1 MIKMAKKFTFR
12 GKTLEELKKMSLT
25 EFAQLLCS
33 RERRKL
39 NRGLTHAEKRLVEKL
54 QKKDF
59 VKTHCRD
66 MIVLPSF
73 VGKTI
78 AIYNGKTF
86 VSVTIEP
93 EMIGMRLGEFAPTR
107 AEVKH
112 SSPGIGATRSTAHA
126 SVK

>member
-1 MIKMAKKFTFR
+1 MAKQFTYR
-12 GKTLEELKKMSLT
+12 GKTLEELKKLSLN

-33 RERRKL
+33 RERRKIQ
-39 NRGLTHAEKRLVEKL
+39 RGLTEAEKKLVEKL

-66 MIVLPSF
+66 MIILPSF

-78 AIYNGKTF
+78 GIHNGKTF
-86 VSVTIEP
+86 VSVKIVP
-93 EMIGMRLGEFAPTR
+93 EMIGRRLGEFAPTR
-107 AEVKH
+107 SEVKH